1 MPRVK
6 DIDLDGLDL
15 DEEDLQAIQ
24 AVDVEAFKAELLSQE
39 ELFLKLAGDLPK
51 EMVFQRELL
60 ISRL

>member
-6 DIDLDGLDL
+6 DIELDGLDL

-24 AVDVEAFKAELLSQE
+24 AVDIEAFKAELLSQE